1 MAAAAAAFATIDQNH
16 DGVID
21 QSEFAAAVAPV
32 VVEEVVAAPA
42 TYVIQPTTIAQPYTV
57 SYAQPATYTLPAT
70 YTVGESISYAQPQTF
85 TVGETTSV
93 LTLSPGTRVVY
104 TARHDSSEYPGVIQ
118 ERNAAGWLLKLDI
131 DGGVKEVMDSEM
143 WRVTLETETPTA
155 PAPAAPVK
163 EKKSKKVKSSKKGC
177 C

>member
-1 MAAAAAAFATIDQNH
+1 MAAAAFATIDQNH

-42 TYVIQPTTIAQPYTV
+42 TYVIQPTTIAQPYTMT
-57 SYAQPATYTLPAT
+57 YAQPPTYTMPAT

-131 DGGVKEVMDSEM
+131 DGGVKEVIDSEM
-143 WRVTLETETPTA
+143 WRVTLETETTTA
-155 PAPAAPVK
+155 PTAAPVK
-163 EKKSKKVKSSKKGC
+163 MKKSKKVSKKSKGC